1 MAVPQWT
8 PDLSVGNDV
17 LDGHHQTLFT
27 LLAEIDA
34 GITAGLGE
42 DWARAICQRLTE
54 YMGYHFR
61 EEEALQEAAGFPF
74 LQFHRGSHQA
84 IAMRLSALLGGLGQQ
99 SLAQVMADI
108 RDFLADWL
116 THHIEIEDFEYKP
129 YLSQLG

>member
-1 MAVPQWT
+1 MALPQWT

-17 LDGHHQTLFT
+17 LDGHHQTLFQ

-34 GITAGLGE
+34 GIAAGRDE
-42 DWARAICQRLTE
+42 DWARAVCGRLTD
-54 YMGYHFR
+54 YMDYHFR

-84 IAMRLSALLGGLGQQ
+84 IAMRLSALLSGLGQRP
-99 SLAQVMADI
+99 LPQVMIDI

-116 THHIEIEDFEYKP
+116 SHHIEIEDFEYKP
-129 YLSQLG
+129 YLSQHG